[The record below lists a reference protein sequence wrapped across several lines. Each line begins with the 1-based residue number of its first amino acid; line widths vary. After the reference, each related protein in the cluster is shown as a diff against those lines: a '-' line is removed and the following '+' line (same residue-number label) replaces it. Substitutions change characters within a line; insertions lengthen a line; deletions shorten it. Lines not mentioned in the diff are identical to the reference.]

1 MAQIPPPKE
10 WILISAEI
18 WKKKIKREK
27 NRGSV
32 DSFFFTECIIWGE
45 DLQLHFPILYHPTK
59 YLQILLH
66 WWYKNVYFNWY
77 IDICAGLHLHLIA
90 MNWCIYI
97 YKYKYKICILSN
109 ILTVIRLC
117 ACLHRFLLTG
127 PDWLSPGPLP
137 RPHPSSQG
145 IRIRVLPFWII
156 FSFFSHSSFRTSE
169 LGIMRIFRFVIAASY
184 HMGHF
189 YAAMSNQ
196 SLFSNKT
203 IWILVLAQAWYLTK

>member
-1 MAQIPPPKE
+1 MTMYILTD
-10 WILISAEI
+10 ILIY
-18 WKKKIKREK
+18 
-27 NRGSV
+27 V
-32 DSFFFTECIIWGE
+32 PVCICTWLPWT
-45 DLQLHFPILYHPTK
+45 D
-59 YLQILLH
+59 
-66 WWYKNVYFNWY
+66 
-77 IDICAGLHLHLIA
+77 ASIA
-90 MNWCIYI
+90 SNIAC
-97 YKYKYKICILSN
+97 KYKYKICIVSN

-156 FSFFSHSSFRTSE
+156 FSFFSHSSVRTSE
-169 LGIMRIFRFVIAASY
+169 IGIMWIFRFVTAASY

-203 IWILVLAQAWYLTK
+203 IWLLVLAEAWYFTK